1 MVPGCARHGARCG
14 GDYWCLDVLSNGTCL
29 SGWEFKGYT
38 KKRMDAIAWIQ
49 VWLLLI
55 SDFWFFS
62 SGHLA
67 PFSLKKEHHC
77 LQGFCFCF
85 GSQELGVS
93 GGWQNCQWR
102 WTWRIPLAGGLL
114 SLALPRASVGLVMT
128 LIGEEP
134 WYSIALNHQTFQV
147 PRMEVQK
154 AI

>member
-77 LQGFCFCF
+77 LQGFVFVLAAKSWGCQVVGKTASDAEREEFLSQADFCRWLF
-85 GSQELGVS
+85 QEQVLVGHDIDRWRAMIFHCTESPNIS
-93 GGWQNCQWR
+93 G
-102 WTWRIPLAGGLL
+102 T
-114 SLALPRASVGLVMT
+114 
-128 LIGEEP
+128 
-134 WYSIALNHQTFQV
+134 
-147 PRMEVQK
+147 
-154 AI
+154 